1 MTRARRARPILG
13 FLGVVVFILVT
24 WELAKV
30 LAGDPWRSGDEV
42 LWRPPLS
49 WKPVND
55 LNLPHLWT
63 IASAFFGI
71 DAAGET
77 YLSSLAR
84 AALFTLREAFLG
96 FFLGVTVGLGLAILL
111 VHVRVLERGLVPL
124 LVASQTVPIIAI
136 APVVVVGLKAGWF
149 GVAIVATYLTFFP
162 VTIAALRGMRSAD
175 PRAFELMRSYAAGRR
190 TILTKLRLPASPPY
204 LFTAFRIA
212 ATASVV
218 GAIVGEFPAGIRE
231 GLGGSLLQS
240 MQYYA
245 FSPGD
250 LWAAIM
256 MCAVVGIVAFSL
268 VVIAERLVLRNY
280 RRVEEFA

>member
-1 MTRARRARPILG
+1 MTTASRARPVLG

-24 WELAKV
+24 WELAKL
-30 LAGDPWRSGDEV
+30 LAGDPWRSADQV
-42 LWRPPLS
+42 VWQPPLS
-49 WKPVND
+49 WKAVND

-63 IASAFFGI
+63 IAAAFLGV
-71 DAAGET
+71 DAAGDT
-77 YLSSLAR
+77 YVSSLLR
-84 AALFTLREAFLG
+84 AGLFTLREAILG
-96 FFLGVTVGLGLAILL
+96 FVLGVSVGLGLAIVL

-190 TILTKLRLPASPPY
+190 TILTKLRLPSSPPY

-231 GLGGSLLQS
+231 GLGGSLLQA

-250 LWAAIM
+250 LWAAIL
-256 MCAVVGIVAFSL
+256 MCAVVGIIAFAA
-268 VVIAERLVLRNY
+268 VVIAERLALRNY
-280 RRVEEFA
+280 RRVEEYA

>member
-1 MTRARRARPILG
+1 MTRSRQARPVLG
-13 FLGVVVFILVT
+13 FLAVVVFILVT
-24 WELAKV
+24 WEVAKF
-30 LAGDPWRSGDEV
+30 LAGDPWRSGDQV
-42 LWRPPLS
+42 LWDPPLR
-49 WKPVND
+49 WKAVND
-55 LNLPHLWT
+55 LNLPHIPT
-63 IASAFFGI
+63 ILVAFFGK
-71 DAAGET
+71 DAAGDT
-77 YLSSLAR
+77 YLSSLIR
-84 AALFTLREAFLG
+84 AGLFTLRESVLG
-96 FFLGVTVGLGLAILL
+96 FFLGVTVGMSLAIVLI
-111 VHVRVLERGLVPL
+111 HVRVLERGLVPL

-136 APVVVVGLKAGWF
+136 APIVVVGLKAGWF

-190 TILTKLRLPASPPY
+190 TILSKLRLPSSPPY

-231 GLGGSLLQS
+231 GLGGSLLQA

-245 FSPGD
+245 FSPED
-250 LWAAIM
+250 LWAAIL
-256 MCAVVGIVAFSL
+256 MCAVVGIVAFSA
-268 VVIAERLVLRNY
+268 VVVAERIALRNY

>member
-1 MTRARRARPILG
+1 M
-13 FLGVVVFILVT
+13 
-24 WELAKV
+24 
-30 LAGDPWRSGDEV
+30 S
-42 LWRPPLS
+42 
-49 WKPVND
+49 
-55 LNLPHLWT
+55 
-63 IASAFFGI
+63 
-71 DAAGET
+71 
-77 YLSSLAR
+77 
-84 AALFTLREAFLG
+84 
-96 FFLGVTVGLGLAILL
+96 VGLGLAILL

-190 TILTKLRLPASPPY
+190 TILTKLRLPSSPPY

-231 GLGGSLLQS
+231 GLGGALLQS

-245 FSPGD
+245 FSPED
-250 LWAAIM
+250 LWAAIL
-256 MCAVVGIVAFSL
+256 MCAVVGIIAFAA
-268 VVIAERLVLRNY
+268 VVIAERVALRNY
-280 RRVEEFA
+280 RRVEEYA

>member
-1 MTRARRARPILG
+1 MRTSRRARPVIG
-13 FLGVVVFILVT
+13 FLGVIVFIVIT
-24 WELAKV
+24 WELAKL
-30 LAGDPWRSGDEV
+30 LAGDPWRSGDAV
-42 LWRPPLS
+42 LWDPPFR

-55 LNLPHLWT
+55 LNLPHLPT
-63 IASAFFGI
+63 IAAAFFGL

-77 YLSSLAR
+77 YLSSLVR
-84 AALFTLREAFLG
+84 AGLFTLREAVLG
-96 FFLGVTVGLGLAILL
+96 FFLGVTVGLGLAIVL

-136 APVVVVGLKAGWF
+136 APVIVVGLKAGWF
-149 GVAIVATYLTFFP
+149 GVAIVTTYLTFFP

-175 PRAFELMRSYAAGRR
+175 PRAFELMRSYAADRR

-231 GLGGSLLQS
+231 GLGGSLLQA

-245 FSPGD
+245 FSPED
-250 LWAAIM
+250 LWAAIA
-256 MCAVVGIVAFSL
+256 MCAVVGVIAFTA

-280 RRVEEFA
+280 RRVEEYT

>member
-1 MTRARRARPILG
+1 MTRARRSRPVLG

-24 WELAKV
+24 WELAKL
-30 LAGDPWRSGDEV
+30 LAGDPWRNGDQV
-42 LWRPPLS
+42 LWTPPFS
-49 WKPVND
+49 WKAVND
-55 LNLPHLWT
+55 LNLPHIWT
-63 IASAFFGI
+63 IGAAFFGI

-77 YLSSLAR
+77 YLSQLIR
-84 AALFTLREAFLG
+84 AGLFTLRESILG
-96 FFLGVTVGLGLAILL
+96 FFLGVSVGMLLAIAL

-190 TILTKLRLPASPPY
+190 TILAKLRLPASPPY

-231 GLGGSLLQS
+231 GLGGSLLQA

-245 FSPGD
+245 FSPED
-250 LWAAIM
+250 LWAAIA
-256 MCAVVGIVAFSL
+256 MCALVGIVAFL
-268 VVIAERLVLRNY
+268 AVVIAERLVLRNY
-280 RRVEEFA
+280 RPVEEFA

>member
-1 MTRARRARPILG
+1 MRTSRRARPVIG

-30 LAGDPWRSGDEV
+30 LAGDPWRSGEQV
-42 LWRPPLS
+42 VWQPPFS

-63 IASAFFGI
+63 IASALFGI

-96 FFLGVTVGLGLAILL
+96 FFLGVTVGMGLAILL

-256 MCAVVGIVAFSL
+256 MCALVGVIAFSL